1 MKNTRYVTVTSTM
14 KKTFATAEVPS
25 PTASPSVAP
34 TEPLTENILVNTGA
48 AYESSL
54 PLDSSIAT
62 LPAITLESGQA
73 TPPLET
79 LTETFSTTQTLLKTH
94 MLPVVSGG
102 NTTRLTLVQTYNIA
116 RVVTA
121 TKTLP
126 PMEIYQF
133 IPSKTLNEFNSKL
146 DEAGSELHLE
156 LDFGDDERDDED
168 VPKRIVAP
176 NSTEG
181 DSDLDPFRH
190 QSSLGSK
197 SKQEQPTHPSPEA
210 QLTPEQIQ
218 QLALLKYFAPP
229 QPQTQPQVITTSR
242 PVIVLETV
250 YESHVIPLVNGGNT
264 IYSTISR
271 PVATV
276 PRTSYEYGTSTIAPI
291 IPQQQVPQVPQLQQ
305 LYPQQ
310 QPQFTVTSAPLVTQ
324 TIATVSESRVLKLTF
339 GAKTAYTTLFS
350 TRVVPTEITT
360 YVTSTVPLQP
370 TVQAFPGYY
379 PPPVGYPPFPFVG

>member
-1 MKNTRYVTVTSTM
+1 MRNTRYVTVTSTM
-14 KKTFATAEVPS
+14 KKSFATTEVQS
-25 PTASPSVAP
+25 PTVSPSISP

-62 LPAITLESGQA
+62 LPAITLESGMA

-94 MLPVVSGG
+94 LLPVVSGG

-121 TKTLP
+121 IKTLP

-168 VPKRIVAP
+168 VPKRVVAP
-176 NSTEG
+176 NDG
-181 DSDLDPFRH
+181 DADLDPFRH
-190 QSSLGSK
+190 QTPPPPK
-197 SKQEQPTHPSPEA
+197 PKVEQPAPTPEP

-218 QLALLKYFAPP
+218 QLAIFKYFGVP
-229 QPQTQPQVITTSR
+229 QPQQQVITTSR

-250 YESHVIPLVNGGNT
+250 FQSHVIPLVNGGNT
-264 IYSTISR
+264 IFSTISR

-291 IPQQQVPQVPQLQQ
+291 IPQQQIPQVPQLPQ

-310 QPQFTVTSAPLVTQ
+310 QPQFTVTTAPIVTQ
-324 TIATVSESRVLKLTF
+324 TLATISESRVLKLTF
-339 GAKTAYTTLFS
+339 GAKTAFTTLFS
-350 TRVVPTEITT
+350 TKVVPTEVTS
-360 YVTSTVPLQP
+360 YVTSTVPIQQSIQP
-370 TVQAFPGYY
+370 YPGYY
-379 PPPVGYPPFPFVG
+379 PPPVGYPGFPFVG